1 MLDTDVKACPAFVRW
16 QIHCS
21 KCGTTFYVD
30 VDSGST
36 EVDILKLDEMKCQYH
51 PNEDSVVM
59 LV

>member
-1 MLDTDVKACPAFVRW
+1 MLDQHIKACPVFTRW

-30 VDSGST
+30 AETEST
-36 EVDILKLDEMKCQYH
+36 EEDIVNLDDTKCAYH
-51 PNEDSVVM
+51 PNEDSVLM